1 MARTYRL
8 GRSRR
13 LVNRALVMAL
23 GVGIGPKATY
33 LLTTTGRR
41 TGQRRTTPVT
51 LVESESGRWLVAP
64 YGPVPWVL
72 NVRQT
77 PRLELRR
84 GRRAEV
90 LHARE
95 LPADRSAPVLRTYV
109 RQVPV
114 TRPFFDVTV
123 DSPLEDFERQ
133 APRHP
138 VFALLPAAPFEK
150 P

>member
-13 LVNRALVMAL
+13 LVNRVLTLALRA
-23 GVGIGPKATY
+23 GFGPRSTY

-51 LVESESGRWLVAP
+51 LVESAPGRWLVAP

-72 NVRQT
+72 NVRRT
-77 PRLELRR
+77 PRVELRR
-84 GRRAEV
+84 GRRVQV
-90 LHARE
+90 LQAWE
-95 LPADRSAPVLRTYV
+95 LPAEQAAPVLRTYLRRV
-109 RQVPV
+109 AV
-114 TRPFFDVTV
+114 TRPFFDATV
-123 DSPLEDFERQ
+123 DSPLEDLERE

-138 VFALLPAAPFEK
+138 VFSLLPPAA
-150 P
+150 